1 VNRPLQVAVLGATGS
16 IGTQALEV
24 IEAFPEEFS
33 ACALAAGRNLE
44 LLAELI
50 RRHRPRL
57 AAVAEKDDAERLG
70 RQFPGLEVFWGEEG
84 QCRLA
89 AHPGVDVVLAA
100 VVGQAGLKAVLEAA
114 RAGKKIALANKEAL
128 VMAGGLVRRAVA
140 EGKAR
145 LLPVD
150 SEHAAAHQLLAARQ
164 SAEIRR
170 LVLTASGG
178 PFYGFK
184 PEQLRTVTRS
194 QALAHPRWRMG
205 AKISI
210 DSATL
215 MNKGFEIIEASWL
228 FELPLEK
235 IDVLIHPASLAHAL
249 VELCDGSLLCQL
261 APADMR
267 IPIAY
272 ALAWPGRLPL
282 KARLGSLALE
292 LERQPLGFFPA
303 REEEFPALR
312 LCREALR
319 RGGGTPA
326 ALSAADEE
334 LVQAFLRD
342 ELGFCDILAGL
353 EWLLE
358 KLGELKGDTLEEIQ
372 YAAGLG
378 RRMAREWVEKRS

>member
-1 VNRPLQVAVLGATGS
+1 MNRPLQVAVLGATGS

-24 IEAFPEEFS
+24 IANFPEEF
-33 ACALAAGRNLE
+33 CAYGLAAGRNIE
-44 LLAELI
+44 LLAQLV

-57 AAVAEKDDAERLG
+57 AAVAEKDHAEQLRQ
-70 RQFPGLEVFWGEEG
+70 QFPHLEVFWGEEG
-84 QCRLA
+84 QRRIA
-89 AHPGVDVVLAA
+89 AHPEVDVVLAA

-128 VMAGGLVRRAVA
+128 VMAGALVRRAVA
-140 EGKAR
+140 EGKAC

-150 SEHAAAHQLLAARQ
+150 SEHAAAHQLLSARP
-164 SAEIRR
+164 ADEIRR

-184 PEQLRTVTRS
+184 PEQLRSVTRS

-210 DSATL
+210 DSATM

-228 FELPLEK
+228 FDLPLEK
-235 IDVLIHPASLAHAL
+235 IDVVVHPASLAHAL

-272 ALAWPGRLPL
+272 ALAWPGRLAL
-282 KARLGSLALE
+282 QARLGGLALE

-303 REEEFPALR
+303 REEDFPALR
-312 LCREALR
+312 LCREAQR
-319 RGGGTPA
+319 RGGGVPA

-358 KLGELKGDTLEEIQ
+358 RLAELKGDTLDEIEF
-372 YAAGLG
+372 AAGMG
-378 RRMAREWVEKRS
+378 RRMARDWVEKRA